1 MLCCQVDRLP
11 VATSGVIVTEP
22 DPGMAAEHPL
32 AEAARLA
39 ARSARARADAVAA
52 QRAALRGHHLAD
64 VGQAVE
70 ALTWQEQ
77 ARGRLHASQRR
88 LLTMRLA
95 RAHRAVGQDVVAVA
109 RRLARLTLADD
120 VVREPLADPDD
131 EGWDAFPE

>member
-1 MLCCQVDRLP
+1 
-11 VATSGVIVTEP
+11 VIVTEL
-22 DPGMAAEHPL
+22 DRGTAAEHPL

-39 ARSARARADAVAA
+39 ARAARARADAIAA
-52 QRAALRGHHLAD
+52 QRVALRGHHFVD

-70 ALTWQEQ
+70 ALTWREA

-109 RRLARLTLADD
+109 RRLALLGMADD
-120 VVREPLADPDD
+120 VVREPFAGRDD